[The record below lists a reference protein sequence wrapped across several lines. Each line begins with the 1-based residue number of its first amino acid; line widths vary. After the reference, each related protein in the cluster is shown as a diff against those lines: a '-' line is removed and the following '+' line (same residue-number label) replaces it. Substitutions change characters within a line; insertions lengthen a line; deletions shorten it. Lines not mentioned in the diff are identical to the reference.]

1 MGAECGDLS
10 VCLSAR
16 THISRTTQ
24 IQTPRVFFL
33 CMLPVAARARSSDGV
48 ETRYVFVKSSYD
60 TWVCYYCVLK
70 VIKEVR

>member
-1 MGAECGDLS
+1 VVICPF
-10 VCLSAR
+10 VCLRAR
-16 THISRTTQ
+16 ISHEPHKSKLREF
-24 IQTPRVFFL
+24 FFL